1 MSDVSCAASQS
12 SFAKNSSIVITR
24 SSDTSRVYLP
34 KLIAFS
40 VARIFSLKPLV
51 MIAAMISMSF
61 PSLVR
66 ADEGL
71 DDYNVAVSMFN
82 QSRWKPATEQFRQFL
97 VNHAK
102 HEKAPLARLYLGLT
116 LGKLED
122 YKAARDELR
131 KFVDENP
138 QNPNLGQARYRIGEC
153 SYLMDDWTNARV
165 ELEEFVDTFSNDTMC
180 EYALPYLGDTI
191 LRLKDPAA
199 ALPIFDRSIEKFPR
213 GRLIDD
219 AKFGRA
225 RSLELLKRFDDAI
238 AQYQDL
244 EKKKDGPRAADA
256 QLHLGA
262 IFFERKQFPE
272 AIVAYSEFAKDFPKS
287 PQLPQAQLNLGYA
300 YYQSGKFAEA
310 ARQFEKVSSE
320 KSQATTSSYWLGR
333 SLKSLGD
340 YAKAIEVL
348 QTAAAGAKD
357 LPLLEAITFE
367 QALCERYQQHPVEA
381 RQYFEQVLAKFP
393 TGELADD
400 SLHALIELS
409 IDAGDLADAEK
420 LLARF
425 GQEYSQSGL
434 RLQVEMLNGRLDLVR
449 AGISKREKKPNG
461 EIAPIYE
468 SAAQHFDKVLTES
481 TIPRTQRQ
489 ARYYLALTRQLQEK
503 PAQAIELIAPLIQQ
517 VFAEGAKSDFVDAIV
532 LQADCQY
539 QMKNYDS
546 AVASAQSYLDLVASG
561 RQVARAL
568 SLQALA
574 ADGQNNASVAA
585 AAMNRLTKDFPKH
598 ALTTLTIQELAE
610 AAEARQEWAT
620 ASKYYA
626 SLADLVVD
634 PEKKAYALRGVALA
648 KYSQQEFEEAAASF
662 GKIVDEFPDHSLV
675 PECAYYRAESWLKA
689 KQPEK
694 AMGYFQQIFQSM
706 PTGQPVARGAELE
719 PPLEYAYKAGWWVA
733 RILTKEN
740 KIDEADAA
748 YEALLARFPEA
759 KELDK
764 RLYEWAILN
773 HENQRFERSEQIW
786 RRLIKDAPESLF
798 ANNAKLHLAESDF
811 DANRFEEAERAFKE
825 LAVSPQ
831 STDEVKEWSLYQL
844 VVLAVFQQRW
854 DDVKTI
860 GQQLQEK
867 FPNSIHRFY
876 VAYGQ
881 AESYL
886 TAAKPSPEELT
897 AAKEILNGLRKEAS
911 NTEVVQ
917 TEWFDR
923 VWVLLAEIYFR
934 EQRDEDLRTVVEE
947 LKSRAPKS
955 PFLYQAE
962 EVLGRSYKQQA
973 KFDDARA
980 AFERVLANPAANRTE
995 TAAKAQFMIGE
1006 TYFLQEKWSTAFV
1019 AYYKVY
1025 SLYKFPDW
1033 QASGLLMSGR
1043 CDENQGEWKQA
1054 IETYERVIQE
1064 FPNFPHMDDVKTRLE
1079 LARKKVG
1086 G

>member
-1 MSDVSCAASQS
+1 MSDVSCAESLASL
-12 SFAKNSSIVITR
+12 AKNGSIATTR
-24 SSDTSRVYLP
+24 NRVTIDLDQSRAAGV
-34 KLIAFS
+34 LIGRS
-40 VARIFSLKPLV
+40 VTVRTLILLVAMSWMSLSC
-51 MIAAMISMSF
+51 IA
-61 PSLVR
+61 R

-71 DDYNVAVSMFN
+71 DDYNVAVSLFN

-131 KFVDENP
+131 RFADENR

-165 ELEEFVDTFSNDTMC
+165 ELEEFVETFPGDAMC

-191 LRLKDPAA
+191 LRQKDPAA
-199 ALPIFDRSIEKFPR
+199 ALPVFDRSIEKFPR

-238 AQYQDL
+238 GQYLDL
-244 EKKKDGPRAADA
+244 AKKKDGARAADA

-262 IFFERKQFPE
+262 IYFERKQYPE
-272 AIVAYSEFAKDFPKS
+272 AIASYSEFANDFPQS

-310 ARQFEKVSSE
+310 ARQFERVSKE
-320 KSQATTSSYWLGR
+320 KSQVTTASYWLGR

-340 YAKAIEVL
+340 YSKASEVL

-357 LPLLEAITFE
+357 LPLFEAITFE

-393 TGELADD
+393 TGDLADD

-409 IDAGDLADAEK
+409 IDAGDLPEAEK

-425 GQEYSQSGL
+425 GQEFPQSGL
-434 RLQVEMLNGRLDLVR
+434 RLQVEMLSGRLDLVR
-449 AGISKREKKPNG
+449 AGAAKRDKKPNG
-461 EIAPIYE
+461 DVVAFYE
-468 SAAQHFDKVLTES
+468 SAAQHFDHVLNES

-503 PAQAIELIAPLIQQ
+503 PAQAIELIAPLVQQ
-517 VFAEGAKSDFVDAIV
+517 VVADGAKSDFVDAIV

-539 QMKNYDS
+539 QLKDYEP
-546 AVASAQSYLDLVASG
+546 AVVSTQSYLDLVPSG
-561 RQVARAL
+561 RQRARAL

-574 ADGQNNASVAA
+574 ADGLNNTTIAVAA
-585 AAMNRLTKDFPKH
+585 LERLTKEHPKH
-598 ALTTLTIQELAE
+598 ALTSLTLQELAE
-610 AAEARQEWAT
+610 AAEARQEWSA
-620 ASKYYA
+620 AARYYA
-626 SLADLVVD
+626 TLADLVAE

-648 KYSQQEFEEAAASF
+648 QYSQQQFEDAATSF
-662 GKIVDEFPDHSLV
+662 GKIVDEFPNLSLIA
-675 PECAYYRAESWLKA
+675 ECAYYRAESWLKA

-694 AMGYFQQIFQSM
+694 AMGYFQQIFQSL
-706 PTGQPVARGAELE
+706 PEAQPAARGAELE

-748 YEALLARFPEA
+748 YEALLTRFPEA

-773 HENQRFERSEQIW
+773 HENQRFERSEVIW
-786 RRLIKDAPESLF
+786 RRLIKDAPESVF

-811 DANRFEEAERAFKE
+811 DANRFEEAEKAFKE
-825 LAVSPQ
+825 LATSPQ

-854 DDVKTI
+854 ADVKAI
-860 GQQLQEK
+860 GQQLQEQ
-867 FPNSIHRFY
+867 FPNSIHRYY

-886 TAAKPSPEELT
+886 TAAKPTPDELT
-897 AAKEILNGLRKEAS
+897 AAREILNSLRKEAG
-911 NTEVVQ
+911 NTEVAQ

-923 VWVLLAEIYFR
+923 VWVLLAEIHFR
-934 EQRDEDLRTVVEE
+934 EQHEDEVRTVVEE
-947 LKSRAPKS
+947 LKLRAPKS

-973 KFDDARA
+973 KFEDARA

-1006 TYFLQEKWSTAFV
+1006 TYFLQEKWSSAFV

-1033 QASGLLMSGR
+1033 QAFGLLMSGR

-1054 IETYERVIQE
+1054 IETYERLMQE
-1064 FPNFPHMDDVKTRLE
+1064 FPNFPQMDDVKMRLE
-1079 LARKKVG
+1079 MARKKVG